1 MSSCCSSSSS
11 CSSSCSPAQADV
23 TFSTDIDTAAN
34 RLADLL
40 AQTDEYQQF
49 LRSARLVNTD
59 PQVRRMIAEMR
70 QAEMLANLPDGRTAD
85 DLRAEFEALPG
96 IVAYRKAENAL
107 RELFRAVDGVIS
119 AGAGVAFAPNAVR
132 SSGCG

>member
-1 MSSCCSSSSS
+1 MSCSSSSS
-11 CSSSCSPAQADV
+11 CSSSCSPAQAEV
-23 TFSTDIDTAAN
+23 TYSVDIDTAAN

-70 QAEMLANLPDGRTAD
+70 QAEMLAGLPEGRTAD
-85 DLRAEFEALPG
+85 DLRAEFETLPG
-96 IVAYRKAENAL
+96 ILAYRQAENAL
-107 RELFRAVDGVIS
+107 RELFRAVDSVIG

-132 SSGCG
+132 SGCG